1 MQALTVEAPGGWA
14 HAAVREV
21 DVPQRR
27 AGCALVAIHAVGLN
41 PADNDQIHGRYPG
54 GPKPPFTPG
63 RDGAGIVLEA
73 DDTGRWNVGDEV
85 IVLQSST
92 TDLVH
97 GTLCEQQWIAAEN
110 LAPLPAGWTLADG
123 AAAPLVYLTAYQAL
137 TSAAAIVPG
146 QVVLVT
152 GASGG
157 VGIAAVQLA
166 LALGAR
172 VIALSRSADKRELLH
187 GLGVEHVFSPEDPE
201 LKKKIRD
208 VTGRRGVDVVVEN
221 VGGSSLGQA
230 VHLLDFGGRVS
241 VVGVRAGIEG
251 AIPIPAFMFKRASL
265 HGILLTTESPEA
277 SQKNWRTVVDLLQT
291 HHAEPVIAARYPLAR
306 TADAFAHLAKDVFGK
321 VIVTINATESPIKK
335 L

>member
-1 MQALTVEAPGGWA
+1 MKAFTVELPGGWPG
-14 HAAVREV
+14 AAVR
-21 DVPQRR
+21 DVPPPTRR
-27 AGCALVAIHAVGLN
+27 PGCALVAIEAVGLN

-63 RDGAGIVLEA
+63 RDGAGVILEG
-73 DDTGRWNVGDEV
+73 DDAGRWKAGDEV
-85 IVLQSST
+85 IVLQSNT

-97 GTLCEQQWIAAEN
+97 GTLCEQQWIAAAN

-137 TSAAAIVPG
+137 SGAAPIVPG

-157 VGIAAVQLA
+157 VGIAAVQLG

-172 VIALSRSADKRELLH
+172 VIALSRSEEKRKRLH
-187 GLGVEHVFSPEDPE
+187 GLGVEHVFSPEDPD
-201 LKKKIRD
+201 LKGQIRTA
-208 VTGRRGVDVVVEN
+208 TGRRGVDVVVEN
-221 VGGSSLGQA
+221 VGGPSLGQA

-251 AIPIPAFMFKRASL
+251 SIPIPAFMFKRCSL
-265 HGILLTTESPEA
+265 HGVLLTTESPETA
-277 SQKNWRTVVDLLQT
+277 QRNWRTVVDLLQT
-291 HHAEPVIAARYPLAR
+291 HHAEPVIAARYPLAQVG
-306 TADAFAHLAKDVFGK
+306 DAFNHLAKDVFGK
-321 VIVTINATESPIKK
+321 VVVDVG
-335 L
+335 